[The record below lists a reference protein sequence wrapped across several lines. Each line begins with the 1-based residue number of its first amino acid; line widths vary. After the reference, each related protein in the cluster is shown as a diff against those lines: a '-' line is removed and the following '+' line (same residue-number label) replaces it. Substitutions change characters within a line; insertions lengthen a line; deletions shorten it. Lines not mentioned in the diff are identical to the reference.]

1 MTFRKTTPSEQ
12 HQEITEILHTSVKF
26 RSTFWLPDSVRLR
39 LSHFSKWKWT
49 HWRATACHLNLRVTW
64 WLNVP
69 SESFSQ
75 ALSKW
80 FHFRMPLCGMSIC
93 AHVCACRVVR
103 DSSPRLLPQLM
114 ASLLWNGGRNGCLG
128 IIQDIR
134 KDQRQNQ
141 IKCHLD
147 CSERNDC
154 LTGPWKTDL
163 LVTFSAPDPFSV
175 PQSIFLTTSCWKAG

>member
-1 MTFRKTTPSEQ
+1 MSFTNDYSFWTATGNHIGLAHIS
-12 HQEITEILHTSVKF
+12 EILEYL
-26 RSTFWLPDSVRLR
+26 RLLNWLPDSVQLR

-49 HWRATACHLNLRVTW
+49 HRRATACHLNLRVTW

-80 FHFRMPLCGMSIC
+80 FHFRMPLCGMSIYV
-93 AHVCACRVVR
+93 HVCACRVVR

-114 ASLLWNGGRNGCLG
+114 ASLLWNGRRNGCLG

-147 CSERNDC
+147 CGERKDC

-163 LVTFSAPDPFSV
+163 LVTFSHRLQIPFLSLNV
-175 PQSIFLTTSCWKAG
+175 FF